1 MRPPQSIAQFLSTR
15 PLKFL
20 TTTIALFAC
29 IALASGRATAQLTAN
44 PTGLRFG
51 TIVIG
56 QSETQPV
63 TLTNSGS
70 SSVTISGMNSNVVA
84 FKVTNLSFPYTLAA
98 GASTSINVTFTP
110 TAKGFVGQAITFAS
124 NASNKSLTLLVAG
137 VGVTSE
143 SLTPSPTSLSF
154 GNVAVGASSTL
165 PVVLTNSGSTYV
177 VFAQAQT
184 SGTGY
189 TLSGATLPT
198 ILAPKQTLTLNVTFT
213 PQSSGASSGSVVSPN
228 GGLSLPLSGTGTST
242 SAGQLVPS
250 PASLS
255 FGNVNVGSSETET
268 LTLSASGA
276 SVTIASAASSS
287 SQFALQ
293 GATFPVTVAAGQSV
307 TYNVAFTPKS
317 NGSTTGSLSF
327 SSNASTSQTLESMT
341 GVGTTQQYNVSLS
354 WTPSTSQVVGY
365 NVYRGV
371 TQGTY
376 SKINSA
382 LNPSSAYT
390 DSTVV
395 SGQTYYYAATAV
407 DSTGTESTYSTPIT
421 AVIP

>member
-1 MRPPQSIAQFLSTR
+1 MRPPQPIAQFLSMR
-15 PLKFL
+15 PIKFL
-20 TTTIALFAC
+20 ATMIALFASVV
-29 IALASGRATAQLTAN
+29 LASGTAAAQLTAS

-56 QSETQPV
+56 QSDTMPV
-63 TLTNSGS
+63 TLINSGS
-70 SSVTISGMNSNVVA
+70 SSVTISGISSNIVG
-84 FKVTNLSFPYTLAA
+84 FKITNLTLPYTLAA
-98 GASTSINVTFTP
+98 GASVSINVTFTP
-110 TAKGFVGQAITFAS
+110 TVKGFDGEAITFAS
-124 NASNKSLTLLVAG
+124 NASNKTLTLLVAG

-143 SLTPSPTSLSF
+143 SLIPSPASLSF

-189 TLSGATLPT
+189 TVSGTTLPVA
-198 ILAPKQTLTLNVTFT
+198 LAPKQSLTLNVTFT
-213 PQSSGASSGSVVSPN
+213 PKSAGASSGSIVSPN

-242 SAGQLVPS
+242 SAGQLVPAPS
-250 PASLS
+250 SLS
-255 FGNVNVGSSETET
+255 FGNVNVGSTET
-268 LTLSASGA
+268 QPLTLSASGA

-287 SQFALQ
+287 SQFMLQ
-293 GATFPVTVAAGQSV
+293 GATFPVTLAAGQSV
-307 TYNVAFTPKS
+307 TYNVAFTPNS
-317 NGSTTGSLSF
+317 NGSTAGSLSF
-327 SSNASTSQTLESMT
+327 SSNASTSQTLESMS

-365 NVYRGV
+365 NVYRWV

-376 SKINSA
+376 SKINST

-390 DSTVV
+390 DNTVA

-407 DSTGTESTYSTPIT
+407 DSTGTESSYSTPIT